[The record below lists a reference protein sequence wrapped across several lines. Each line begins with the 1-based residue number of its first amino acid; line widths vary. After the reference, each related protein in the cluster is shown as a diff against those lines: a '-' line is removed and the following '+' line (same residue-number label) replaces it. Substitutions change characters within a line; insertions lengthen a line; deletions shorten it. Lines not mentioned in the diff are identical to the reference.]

1 MFFFWGGAGKAA
13 VKVANILPSN
23 DSCHKLGTAIFFG
36 AKEKERQNVGHIE
49 YSQSS
54 FVARKEILRIQ
65 LGVSTNLQIGSPID
79 YPQA

>member
-1 MFFFWGGAGKAA
+1 M
-13 VKVANILPSN
+13 KVANILPSN
-23 DSCHKLGTAIFFG
+23 DSCHKLGTVFFG

-65 LGVSTNLQIGSPID
+65 LGVSTNLQIGSPIG